1 MSKKDGRMLSQIKYE
16 FYTDGAASTK
26 TNCGGWGCVVVKDG
40 EIVDTLSGGEK
51 ATTNNR
57 MELIAVLTAL
67 EQIDL
72 YGENSRIFSDSAYVV
87 NCIKDK
93 WYEKWLLNGWRTSD
107 RSPVKNR
114 DLWEQLLNKLQDLE
128 HQGITVEFE
137 KVKGHADSK
146 FNNYADVLAVKKRK
160 KYEEGDD
167 DK

>member
-1 MSKKDGRMLSQIKYE
+1 MKKTYIKPSATTVALQIE
-16 FYTDGAASTK
+16 DA
-26 TNCGGWGCVVVKDG
+26 
-40 EIVDTLSGGEK
+40 ILTLSGGEK

-137 KVKGHADSK
+137 KVKGHADNK

>member
-1 MSKKDGRMLSQIKYE
+1 
-16 FYTDGAASTK
+16 
-26 TNCGGWGCVVVKDG
+26 
-40 EIVDTLSGGEK
+40 
-51 ATTNNR
+51 

-137 KVKGHADSK
+137 KVKGHADNK
-146 FNNYADVLAVKKRK
+146 FNNYADVLAVKKKK